1 MSVVIAHNNYGKSRV
16 RLVKV
21 TRLADR
27 HEIKEVAVNIQ
38 LAGDFESAHTLGD
51 NSKILP
57 TDTMKNTVYA
67 LAKNHS
73 LNSIE
78 EFGMSLCKH
87 FLENNPQIAQTT
99 IELIESLWSRL
110 SVTKDTKDSPHP
122 HAFSAQKEKRLA
134 IIRQTKDK
142 TVVQSGIQDLLILK
156 TTDSGFSHFIRDKF
170 TTLKETDD
178 RIFATDLK
186 TVWTYD
192 SLPMDYPSEHKTIRR
207 ILLETFA
214 AHKSLSV
221 QQTLYAMGQAV
232 LEKVRSVT
240 EISLSMPNKHCLLIN
255 LEPFGMKNENEIFVP
270 TDEPH
275 GLIEATL
282 TRG

>member
-21 TRLADR
+21 TRLPDR
-27 HEIKEVAVNIQ
+27 HILKEVSVNIQ
-38 LAGDFESAHTLGD
+38 LEGDFESAHTKGD
-51 NSKILP
+51 NTKILP

-78 EFGMSLCKH
+78 EFGLDLCRH
-87 FLENNPQIAQTT
+87 FLKNNGQVTQVI
-99 IELIESLWSRL
+99 IELTESLWNRL
-110 SVTKDTKDSPHP
+110 MIASDSNSVPHP
-122 HAFSAQKEKRLA
+122 HAFSAEKEKRIS
-134 IIRQTKDK
+134 IITASKAK
-142 TVVQSGIQDLLILK
+142 EEVKSGIQDLLILK
-156 TTDSGFSHFIRDKF
+156 TTDSGFSNFIKDRF

-186 TVWTYD
+186 VVWAYGPASIDFISTH
-192 SLPMDYPSEHKTIRR
+192 EAAKK

-221 QQTLYAMGQAV
+221 QHTLYAMGRAV
-232 LEKVRSVT
+232 LEHISSIA
-240 EISLSMPNKHCLLIN
+240 EINLSMPNKHCLLVN
-255 LEPFGMKNENEIFVP
+255 LEPFGMENKNEIFVP

-275 GLIEATL
+275 GLIEARL
-282 TRG
+282 KRN